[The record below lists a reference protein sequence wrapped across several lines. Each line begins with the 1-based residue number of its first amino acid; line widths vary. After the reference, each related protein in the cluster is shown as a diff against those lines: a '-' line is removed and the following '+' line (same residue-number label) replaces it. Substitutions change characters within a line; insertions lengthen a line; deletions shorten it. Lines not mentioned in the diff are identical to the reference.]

1 MEAFSKN
8 YLKKDRLEYEDEYD
22 KDVKSSLFM
31 KPRCDAENQKDWG
44 QILCWVRH
52 QIVRNEIHR

>member
-31 KPRCDAENQKDWG
+31 KPRCDAENQKD
-44 QILCWVRH
+44 
-52 QIVRNEIHR
+52 